1 MLHDK
6 AVKILTSL
14 GELVFPS
21 RCVACGILGLHL
33 CEKCSNEMKPS
44 HIKTIFPSNSGFSL
58 IVISATSYSPI
69 ASSILLA
76 SKESHITSAD
86 SVIRELL
93 GHSLSFFLD
102 KYEADFLLPIP
113 SRPSMNRK
121 RGRSYISEI
130 AASVGNQHCLPTISL
145 LRHGRIVRD
154 QSSLARSGRRNN
166 LDGALVVED
175 RDRVAE
181 NSRALLIDDLVTTGA
196 TLLEAARALR
206 YAGIEVSGGVTAFVA
221 KPLR

>member
-1 MLHDK
+1 M
-6 AVKILTSL
+6 KILSTLS
-14 GELVFPS
+14 ELVFPS
-21 RCVACGILGLHL
+21 RCLACGILGIHL
-33 CEKCSNEMKPS
+33 CEKCRSELRPS
-44 HIKTIFPSNSGFSL
+44 HIRSIFPSNSGSSL
-58 IVISATSYSPI
+58 IVISATSYSTT

-76 SKESHITSAD
+76 SKESHISSAD
-86 SVIRELL
+86 SVVGELL
-93 GHSLSFFLD
+93 VHSLSFFLD

-121 RGRSYISEI
+121 RGRSYISDI
-130 AASVGNQHCLPTISL
+130 AASIGKQHCLPTIPL

-154 QSSLARSGRRNN
+154 QTSLARTGRRNN
-166 LDGALVVED
+166 LDGALVVEG
-175 RDRVAE
+175 RERVAE